1 MRKRVEQAAAEL
13 VLWYVLAEPMWTV
26 VDLSPSEL
34 AERGLGRTLLLESR
48 LMCLGPLLGRC
59 STLWWTSSFPT
70 VDSPPISDCAQ
81 D

>member
-48 LMCLGPLLGRC
+48 SMYLEPCTRKV
-59 STLWWTSSFPT
+59 FNFV
-70 VDSPPISDCAQ
+70 VDEQLSHGKFAADQ
-81 D
+81 